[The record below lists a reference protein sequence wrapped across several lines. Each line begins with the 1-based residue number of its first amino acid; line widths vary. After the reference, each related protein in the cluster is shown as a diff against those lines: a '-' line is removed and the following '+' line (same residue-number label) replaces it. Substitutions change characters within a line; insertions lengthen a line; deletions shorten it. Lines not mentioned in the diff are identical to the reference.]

1 MVMKTATSEIDL
13 LRSKVAKQ
21 RIEIARLEQVVARLS
36 LEKAELLLDVKM
48 YKQALERNDAE

>member
-1 MVMKTATSEIDL
+1 MQSEIDM

-21 RIEIARLEQVVARLS
+21 RIEIARLQQVVARLAGD
-36 LEKAELLLDVKM
+36 KAELLLDLRM